1 MTRLLACVL
10 ACVAALEGNL
20 PISFRG
26 DSLALLLVVDVSA
39 SVNHSRLSTDY
50 TFRDVVDAVT
60 SGLLPGDVAGFGVMT
75 NHVRFSEMNLAA
87 ATFKTT
93 AYAMLQSPDR
103 DRFGPSPVWDALLD
117 AVAHVATMSG
127 RRAIIAVTDG
137 KASGNLHGSSEIVPA
152 AKAANVAIH
161 MVIENNQL
169 ALIGQT
175 PPLDPANLLQTI
187 ARETGGLSL
196 PDRPR
201 LPRDKSE
208 ATRVAAIMGAIS
220 KAIGRRP

>member
-1 MTRLLACVL
+1 MTRLAAGVL
-10 ACVAALEGNL
+10 ACLAVAAPAQDLGGREV
-20 PISFRG
+20 
-26 DSLALLLVVDVSA
+26 LAVLLVIDVSA
-39 SVNHSRLSTDY
+39 SVNHYRLSTDY

-60 SGLLPGDVAGFGVMT
+60 ARLMPGDTAGFAVVT
-75 NHVRFSEMNLAA
+75 NRARFSDMNLTA

-93 AYAMLQSPDR
+93 AYGMLQAPDR
-103 DRFGPSPVWDALLD
+103 DRFGPSPLWDTLLD
-117 AVAHVATMSG
+117 AVGRMAAMTG

-137 KASGNLHGSSEIVPA
+137 KSTGNVRGSGEIVPA
-152 AKAANVAIH
+152 AKAASVAIH

-175 PPLDPANLLQTI
+175 PPLDPANVLQSI
-187 ARETGGLSL
+187 ARETGGMSL

-208 ATRVAAIMGAIS
+208 ATRVATIMDAIR
-220 KAIGRRP
+220 GRGP